1 MKDLHGKVAVITGG
15 ASGIGKAIA
24 VQCRDAG
31 MVVVIA
37 DIEAAALDATAAEL
51 GVHGVQTDVTDP
63 ASVQSLADRV
73 VAEHGTC
80 HVLFNNAGVGGGG
93 SFAELTLKDW
103 KWVIDV
109 DLWGV
114 IYVLHSFLPMIR
126 ANEAGGHIVNT
137 ASIAGLG
144 PFVNAPYTAAK
155 YAVVGISETLRTELA
170 GSNVGVSVLCPGFVR
185 TNIYK
190 SQRNRPE
197 ELRNETKKVA
207 ARTENRETLAAMDA
221 LATDP
226 ADLAT
231 EVLRAIQADE
241 FWIIT
246 HPETFAQAMPRYDEL
261 RAIAGGYPSQL
272 S

>member
-1 MKDLHGKVAVITGG
+1 MKDLQGKVAVITGG

-24 VQCRDAG
+24 VACRDAG
-31 MVVVIA
+31 MTVVIA
-37 DIEAAALDATAAEL
+37 DIEQGALETTAAKL
-51 GVHGVQTDVTDP
+51 GVSGIQTDVTDP
-63 ASVQSLADRV
+63 ASVQALADQV
-73 VAEHGTC
+73 VADHGTC

-114 IYVLHSFLPMIR
+114 IYVLHSFLPVIR
-126 ANEAGGHIVNT
+126 ANADGGHVVNT

-197 ELRNETKKVA
+197 ALRNETKKVA
-207 ARTENRETLAAMDA
+207 ARSENREALDRLAT

-231 EVLRAIQADE
+231 EVLRAVRADE
-241 FWIIT
+241 FWIVT
-246 HPETFAQAMPRYDEL
+246 HPETFAAAMPRYEEL
-261 RAIAGGYPSQL
+261 RAIALGTVTS
-272 S
+272 